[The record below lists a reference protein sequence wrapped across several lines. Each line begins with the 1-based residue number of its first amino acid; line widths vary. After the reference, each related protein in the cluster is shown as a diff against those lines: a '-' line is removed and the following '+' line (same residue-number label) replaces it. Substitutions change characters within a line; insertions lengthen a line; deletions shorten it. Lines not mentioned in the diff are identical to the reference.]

1 MKLLGLL
8 MVSAMTAFAAGEVIL
23 IQNADIYPMTGAP
36 LKGGS
41 LLIQD
46 GKIVDIGAK
55 LTAPKG
61 ATVLEGKGLRVYPG
75 WIDSGTELGLEEIGS
90 IRETNDTGE
99 LGDFMPQ
106 LKALSAV
113 NPDSEH
119 FGVVRVNGITTAI
132 ALPGGGGR
140 GGGGGI
146 IVGQAALLHTDGWTW
161 EEMEINRSAAMVLN
175 FPSAAGRGGRGGMP
189 DFPDMAPNAGGA
201 DARRAV
207 LDQIAKLNAFFDD
220 ARKYKT
226 AKAANLPDFHKDL
239 KFEAMLPVIDA
250 KMPLAVSASR
260 AAAIHD
266 AIAWS
271 EKQNVKI
278 VFLQPREVAKAG
290 PELKAKNIPVI
301 LGRVL
306 VLPENE
312 DAEYD
317 EGYTQPFEAYKAGV
331 KFALGTFTNEFVR
344 DLPYQA
350 ATAVA
355 YGLPHDEAMKALTI
369 NPAQIWGAG
378 DLIGSLE
385 KGKLADLMIVDG
397 DPMDIRT
404 QIRHLFIK
412 GKEITLSNKQIRLY
426 ERYMSRQ

>member
-8 MVSAMTAFAAGEVIL
+8 MASAMASFAAGEAVL

-46 GKIVDIGAK
+46 GKIVDIGPK
-55 LTAPKG
+55 ISAPKG

-75 WIDSGTELGLEEIGS
+75 WIDSGTELGVSEIGS

-99 LGDFMPQ
+99 IGDFMPQ

-132 ALPGGGGR
+132 SLPGGGGR
-140 GGGGGI
+140 GGGGSI

-175 FPSAAGRGGRGGMP
+175 FPTVAGRGGRGM
-189 DFPDMAPNAGGA
+189 DFPDMFPNAGSDA

-220 ARKYKT
+220 AHKYKV

-239 KFEAMLPVIDA
+239 KFEAMLPVIDG
-250 KMPLAVSASR
+250 KMPLAVMASR
-260 AAAIHD
+260 APAIHD
-266 AIAWS
+266 AIAWA

-278 VFLQPREVAKAG
+278 VIMQPREIAKAG
-290 PELKAKNIPVI
+290 PELKAKNIPVV

-306 VLPENE
+306 TLPENE
-312 DAEYD
+312 DSEYD
-317 EGYTQPFEAYKAGV
+317 EGYTQPEEAYKAGV
-331 KFALGTFTNEFVR
+331 KFALGTFTNEFIR

-378 DLIGSLE
+378 DLIGSLD

-397 DPMDIRT
+397 DPMDVRT

-426 ERYMSRQ
+426 ERYLSRQ